1 MEYYDKRT
9 LQLIQILN
17 DTPYEVGLSV
27 GFTDLQEKPH
37 NKWLTEWLYGTS
49 DITTQAHRGSF
60 KTSTLALF
68 IALHAVRYPHENLI
82 FIRKTD
88 TDVAEIIR
96 LIIKIMETTAFQE
109 FCRALYGADVH
120 ITRATTSEL
129 ETDVYRGG
137 SGASQILGMGIGG
150 SLTGKHADVVVTD
163 DIVNVKD
170 RISRAERERT
180 KLMYMELQNIKN
192 RGGRIINTG
201 TPWHKDDAF
210 SLMPT
215 PTGEFRWDCYQSEKV
230 GLVTTDDIKHLRSS
244 MSASLYAA
252 NYELRHIA
260 DENALFTDAQ
270 FTSDTARI
278 FNGICHI
285 DAAYGGEDSTAFTVI
300 QEHAGNLIV
309 YGKKYSQHVDDC
321 IEDILRLKEKYMA
334 GTTWCEDNGDKGY
347 LKKELK
353 AKGDIASSYHEKMN
367 KHIKIS
373 TYLKENWGRVL
384 FLDAT
389 DPEYIAEI
397 LDYTEHAAH
406 DDCPD
411 SLASA
416 IRQLGKKPLTLNRKV
431 RQGL

>member
-1 MEYYDKRT
+1 MGT
-9 LQLIQILN
+9 LKEQTIHLL
-17 DTPYEVGLSV
+17 TKEPYKVGHFV
-27 GFTDLQEKPH
+27 GFKD
-37 NKWLTEWLYGTS
+37 LTELHNIWLKDWLYGTGDS
-49 DITTQAHRGSF
+49 TTQAHRGSF
-60 KTSTLALF
+60 KTTDLALF
-68 IALHAVRYPHENLI
+68 LALNAVIHPTEDTI
-82 FIRKTD
+82 FLRKTD
-88 TDVAEIIR
+88 TDVAEVIR
-96 LIIKIMETTAFQE
+96 LTARIMRSGAIQEIAKI
-109 FCRALYGADVH
+109 LYGTELLILKETA
-120 ITRATTSEL
+120 SEI
-129 ETDVYRGG
+129 ETNLHKST
-137 SGASQILGMGIGG
+137 SGASQIVGIGLGG
-150 SLTGKHADVVVTD
+150 SLTGKHAHIVVTD
-163 DIVNVKD
+163 DIVNIKD
-170 RISRAERERT
+170 RVSRAERERT

-192 RGGRIINTG
+192 RDGRIINTG

-210 SLMPT
+210 SLMPNIKKY
-215 PTGEFRWDCYQSEKV
+215 DCY
-230 GLVTTDDIKHLRSS
+230 TTDLMTQEEINYLRQT
-244 MSASLYAA
+244 MSASLFSA
-252 NYELRHIA
+252 NYELKHIA

-278 FNGICHI
+278 FNGVCHI

-353 AKGDIASSYHEKMN
+353 SKGDIASSYHEKMN

-389 DPEYIAEI
+389 DPEYISEI

-416 IRQLGKKPLTLNRKV
+416 IRQLGLKPMTLNRKV
-431 RQGL
+431 RHGL

>member
-1 MEYYDKRT
+1 MTYEYAMG
-9 LQLIQILN
+9 LIQNNPARIG
-17 DTPYEVGLSV
+17 YYV
-27 GFTDLQEKPH
+27 GFDDLTPLH
-37 NKWLTEWLYGTS
+37 NEWLLELLFAPNDFTR
-49 DITTQAHRGSF
+49 QAHRGSY
-60 KTSTLALF
+60 KTTIDALF
-68 IALHAVRYPHENLI
+68 IALNSISRPWERLM
-82 FIRKTD
+82 FLRKTD
-88 TDVAEIIR
+88 DDVTEVIKQVDCILNSGAVQEI
-96 LIIKIMETTAFQE
+96 AQ
-109 FCRALYGADVH
+109 ALNGGNALAV
-120 ITRATTSEL
+120 TRATSNEINTSYAA
-129 ETDVYRGG
+129 ETN
-137 SGASQILGMGIGG
+137 GASQIRGYGIGA
-150 SLTGKHADVVVTD
+150 SLTGKHADVVLTD
-163 DIVNVKD
+163 DIVNIKD
-170 RISRAERERT
+170 RVSRAERERT

-210 SLMPT
+210 SLMPNIKKY
-215 PTGEFRWDCYQSEKV
+215 DCYST
-230 GLVTTDDIKHLRSS
+230 GLMTQEETKHLRQT
-244 MSASLYAA
+244 MSASLFSA
-252 NYELRHIA
+252 NYELKHIA

-300 QEHAGNLIV
+300 NEVDGQLIV
-309 YGKKYSQHVDDC
+309 YGKKYTKHVDDC
-321 IEDILRLKEKYMA
+321 IEDVLALKQKYRA

-353 AKGDIASSYHEKMN
+353 AKGDLANSYHEKMN

-389 DPEYIAEI
+389 DPEYISEI

-416 IRQLGKKPLTLNRKV
+416 IRQLGLKPMTLNRKV
-431 RQGL
+431 RHGL